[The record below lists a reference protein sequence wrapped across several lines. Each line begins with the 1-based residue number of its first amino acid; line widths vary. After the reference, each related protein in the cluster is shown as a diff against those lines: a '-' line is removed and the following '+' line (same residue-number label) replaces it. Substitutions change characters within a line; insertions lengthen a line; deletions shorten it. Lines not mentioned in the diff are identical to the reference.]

1 MQRGRPGG
9 ARGPR
14 VIAGEQGGLRLVAPK
29 GARTRPTSDRVKESM
44 FGALGAARLA
54 GAVVLDGYAGSGALG
69 IEALSRGA
77 TRATFVDRDPR
88 AVDAIRRNLA
98 STRLGDRATV
108 HRRGFGGY
116 LVARVPDVPF
126 DLVLLDPPYDL
137 AGPELARILA
147 SLATPGW
154 LADGASVVVERSA
167 SAGPPT
173 LPPGWQV
180 AWERVYGDTL
190 VVLTGPDAGDRTA

>member
-1 MQRGRPGG
+1 
-9 ARGPR
+9 

-44 FGALGAARLA
+44 FGALGAGRLA
-54 GAVVLDGYAGSGALG
+54 GANVLDGYAGSGALG

-77 TRATFVDRDPR
+77 ARATLVDRDPR

-116 LVARVPDVPF
+116 VAGRAPDVPF

-137 AGPELARILA
+137 GGPELARILA
-147 SLATPGW
+147 ALAAPGW
-154 LADGASVVVERSA
+154 LAGDAGVVVERSA
-167 SAGPPT
+167 AAGPPT
-173 LPPGWQV
+173 LPAAWRV

-190 VVLTGPDAGDRTA
+190 VVLTGPDAGGRTA

>member
-1 MQRGRPGG
+1 
-9 ARGPR
+9 
-14 VIAGEQGGLRLVAPK
+14 VAPK
-29 GARTRPTSDRVKESM
+29 GTRTRPTSDRVKESM
-44 FGALGAARLA
+44 FAALGAGRLA
-54 GAVVLDGYAGSGALG
+54 GANVLDGYAGSGALG

-77 TRATFVDRDPR
+77 GRVTFVDRDPR

-98 STRLGDRATV
+98 STRLADRATV

-116 LVARVPDVPF
+116 LTGRVPDVPF
-126 DLVLLDPPYDL
+126 DLVVLDPPYDL

-147 SLATPGW
+147 LLASPGW
-154 LADGASVVVERSA
+154 LAPDAGVVVERSA
-167 SAGPPT
+167 AAGPPT
-173 LPPGWQV
+173 LPEGWRV

>member
-1 MQRGRPGG
+1 
-9 ARGPR
+9 
-14 VIAGEQGGLRLVAPK
+14 
-29 GARTRPTSDRVKESM
+29 M
-44 FGALGAARLA
+44 FGALGTGRLT
-54 GAVVLDGYAGSGALG
+54 GANVLDGYAGSGALA

-77 TRATFVDRDPR
+77 ARATLVERDPR

-98 STRLGDRATV
+98 STRLADRATV

-116 LVARVPDVPF
+116 LAGRVPDVPF

-147 SLATPGW
+147 GLAGPGW
-154 LADGASVVVERSA
+154 LAPDAGVVIERSA
-167 SAGPPT
+167 AVGPPT
-173 LPPGWQV
+173 LPGGWRV

>member
-14 VIAGEQGGLRLVAPK
+14 VIAGEQGGLRLVVPK
-29 GARTRPTSDRVKESM
+29 GARTRPTSDRVKESV
-44 FGALGAARLA
+44 FGALGTARLA
-54 GAVVLDGYAGSGALG
+54 GARVLDGYAGSGALG

-77 TRATFVDRDPR
+77 ARATLVDRDPR

-98 STRLGDRATV
+98 STRLADRGTV
-108 HRRGFGGY
+108 HRRGFGGF
-116 LVARVPDVPF
+116 LAGRPPESPF
-126 DLVLLDPPYDL
+126 DLVFLDPPYDL
-137 AGPELARILA
+137 AGPELARIL
-147 SLATPGW
+147 LALAAPGW
-154 LADGASVVVERSA
+154 LAPDAGVVIERSA
-167 SAGPPT
+167 AVGPPT
-173 LPPGWQV
+173 LPEGWRV